1 MNSMSWAI
9 VAAVLLFV
17 AMNGAWHLGK
27 RLRQQSLSGDRE
39 SISTIETAV
48 FALFG
53 LLMAFT
59 YDSSANRFEERR
71 NLIVEEATAIEVAA
85 LRIDVLEPTERE
97 ALRALLVQYI
107 EVRNAY
113 NRSLTS
119 EGTSHLWWRRARVL
133 QSQIWD
139 LALKDLGSKEVT
151 PGHLLVLPALNTA
164 FDAAASRQT
173 AMRTHTPFPILGL
186 LLFLAILTAY
196 LGGRSLRVSERSDG
210 PYCFVY
216 SIMVCLT
223 LLVMFDLDHPR
234 QGLIRLDYTDQLF
247 METRDTLRDT
257 PQ

>member
-1 MNSMSWAI
+1 MSWAI
-9 VAAVLLFV
+9 VGALALFGL
-17 AMNGAWHLGK
+17 MFGAWHLGK
-27 RLRQQSLSGDRE
+27 RLRQKSLDSDRE

-59 YDSSANRFEERR
+59 YDSSATRFEERR

-85 LRIDVLEPTERE
+85 LRTDVLAPAERDE
-97 ALRALLVQYI
+97 LKKMLAEYITLRD
-107 EVRNAY
+107 AY
-113 NRSLTS
+113 NRSLNTEVS
-119 EGTSHLWWRRARVL
+119 QGVLWKQARRM

-139 LALKDLGSKEVT
+139 RALQDLGSKEVT
-151 PGHLLVLPALNTA
+151 PGHVLVLPALNEA
-164 FDAAASRQT
+164 FDAATARQA

-234 QGLIRLDYTDQLF
+234 EGLIRLDYTDALF
-247 METRDTLRDT
+247 LETRESLMEQ
-257 PQ
+257 P